1 LSLWESILVAME
13 NLRINKLRSFLTII
27 GIVVGVGA
35 VVTVV
40 SIGEAGKSS
49 VVSEISQYGAGFFQ
63 AYPDY
68 QNMNAQN
75 DISITM
81 RDVDQI
87 RKLEGI
93 QTVTGIVSTQM
104 QSKVGKETP
113 SFSVTASTSE
123 LDEQEKLDMLA
134 GRFFSAAEERARQR
148 VIIVD
153 SSFSTK
159 FFGTTTG
166 AMNQKLP
173 MSGKIFRVIGI
184 YQKSESLLSGLG
196 GESFN
201 AYIPISALPNIT
213 DNIRVDYI
221 QASTGSEDTQ
231 YVADIMTDVKQLL
244 AKRHNTEER
253 SYMAQ
258 TAEQAQDQ
266 ISSIFN
272 ILQTIIGSIAGISLL
287 VGGIG
292 VMNIMLVSVT
302 ERTREIGIRKAI
314 GATPGAIM
322 AQFIIEAVI
331 LSFLGGL
338 IGAALGLIGSF
349 IFAMFTGWPF
359 LVSWWAMLLAFVF
372 SAAVGIFFGLYPANK
387 AAKLQPIEALRYE

>member
-1 LSLWESILVAME
+1 LSIWESILVAME

-49 VVSEISQYGAGFFQ
+49 IVSEISQYGAGFFQ
-63 AYPDY
+63 VYPNFQD
-68 QNMNAQN
+68 ASVQN
-75 DISITM
+75 DIEITM

-87 RKLEGI
+87 SKLEGI
-93 QTVTGIVSTQM
+93 QTVTGIVSLQM
-104 QSKVGKETP
+104 QSKLGKETL
-113 SFSVTASTSE
+113 SFSVTASTSD
-123 LDEQEKLDMLA
+123 LVQQDKIDIVA
-134 GRFFSAAEERARQR
+134 GRFFSGAEERARQR
-148 VIIVD
+148 VSIVD
-153 SSFSTK
+153 SAFSAK
-159 FFGTTTG
+159 FFGSTTG
-166 AMNQKLP
+166 ALNQKIPLG
-173 MSGKIFRVIGI
+173 GKVYRIIGI
-184 YQKSESLLSGLG
+184 FKKPESLLSGIG
-196 GESFN
+196 GETFN
-201 AYIPISALPNIT
+201 AYMPIQSLPNAA
-213 DNIRVDYI
+213 DNIRVDYV
-221 QASTGSEDTQ
+221 QASTGLDDTQ
-231 YVADIMTDVKQLL
+231 HVADIMLEVKQLL
-244 AKRHNTEER
+244 AKRHNTEVK
-253 SYMAQ
+253 SYISI
-258 TAEQAQDQ
+258 TAEESQDQ

-322 AQFIIEAVI
+322 GQFIIEAVI
-331 LSFLGGL
+331 LSFLGGF
-338 IGAALGLIGSF
+338 IGAVLGLGGAF
-349 IFAMFTGWPF
+349 IFAMLTGWPF

>member
-1 LSLWESILVAME
+1 LSIWESILVAVE

-49 VVSEISQYGAGFFQ
+49 VVSEISQYGPGFFM
-63 AYPDY
+63 AYPNF
-68 QNMNAQN
+68 QNVNVQN
-75 DISITM
+75 DINITM

-87 RKLEGI
+87 RKMDGI
-93 QTVTGIVSTQM
+93 QNVTGNVSLQM
-104 QSKVGKETP
+104 QSKIGKETP
-113 SFSVTASTSE
+113 SFSITGSTSD
-123 LDEQEKLDMLA
+123 LIVQEKFNMLV
-134 GRFFSAAEERARQR
+134 GRFFTGAEERARQR
-148 VIIVD
+148 VVIVD
-153 SSFSTK
+153 SAFSTK
-159 FFGTTTG
+159 FFGSETG
-166 AMNQKLP
+166 AINQKLP
-173 MSGKIFRVIGI
+173 LDGKIYRIIGI
-184 YQKSESLLSGLG
+184 YKKPESLLSGLG
-196 GESFN
+196 GQSYN
-201 AYIPISALPNIT
+201 GYTPIFSLPIVS

-221 QASTGSEDTQ
+221 QASTVSKDTDDVTQ
-231 YVADIMTDVKQLL
+231 IINDVKELL
-244 AKRHNTEER
+244 AKRHNTDVK
-253 SYMAQ
+253 SYITQ
-258 TAEQAQDQ
+258 TGEQAQDQ

-322 AQFIIEAVI
+322 GQFIIEAVI
-331 LSFLGGL
+331 LSFMGGFIGAVLGLGG
-338 IGAALGLIGSF
+338 AF
-349 IFAMFTGWPF
+349 IFAILTGWPF

-387 AAKLQPIEALRYE
+387 AAKLQPIDALRYE

>member
-1 LSLWESILVAME
+1 MV
-13 NLRINKLRSFLTII
+13 
-27 GIVVGVGA
+27 
-35 VVTVV
+35 
-40 SIGEAGKSS
+40 
-49 VVSEISQYGAGFFQ
+49 
-63 AYPDY
+63 YPNY
-68 QNMNAQN
+68 QDANVQN
-75 DISITM
+75 DIQITM

-93 QTVTGIVSTQM
+93 QTVTGNVSLQM
-104 QSKVGKETP
+104 RSKIGKETP
-113 SFSVTASTSE
+113 AFSITASTSD
-123 LDEQEKLDMLA
+123 LIKQEKMDLVA
-134 GRFFSAAEERARQR
+134 GRFFTGAEERARQR
-148 VIIVD
+148 VLIVD
-153 SSFSTK
+153 SAFSMK
-159 FFGTTTG
+159 FFNTTTG
-166 AMNQKLP
+166 ALNQKLP
-173 MSGKIFRVIGI
+173 LAGKIYRIIGI
-184 YQKSESLLSGLG
+184 YKKPESLLSGLG

-201 AYIPISALPNIT
+201 GYMPISALPNVT

-221 QASTGSEDTQ
+221 QASTNSEDTQ
-231 YVADIMTDVKQLL
+231 YVAGIMMEVKQLL

-253 SYMAQ
+253 SYISQ
-258 TAEQAQDQ
+258 TGEQAQDQ

-322 AQFIIEAVI
+322 GQFIIEAVI
-331 LSFLGGL
+331 LSFLGGF
-338 IGAALGLIGSF
+338 IGAALGLGGAF